1 MAIVDPERFADK
13 EVARV
18 YIAGRLGEAR
28 GVEQALSDN
37 GVDYVVETETFETYL
52 LGILPTKYD
61 GVAFYVQSGQAS
73 LCRRILREA
82 GLKDGLVE
90 QELE

>member
-13 EVARV
+13 EIERV
-18 YIAGRLGEAR
+18 YIAGQLGEAK
-28 GVEQALSDN
+28 GVEQALSEN
-37 GVDYVVETETFETYL
+37 GVDYVVEVEPFETYL

-61 GVAFYVQSGQAS
+61 GVAFYVLSGQAS

-82 GLKDGLVE
+82 GLKGGLVE
-90 QELE
+90 QELK